1 MVLLYC
7 GTMPIHK
14 LAKDDREGD
23 ETHTAVDGLMIVGGS
38 TCTRSGVCVSAA
50 SATDIGASKGH
61 GLSCFRVCLVTVVRT
76 QVSQAQASTAQWWT
90 TVAADVQVYQ
100 QYVCI
105 DLMDTAAVCVPLTV
119 YLSGEKHMYVYIS
132 RCCFSGRIRT
142 RLGRPRRLGFNL
154 SVCSFQGT
162 CTPSRSWISIWFQI
176 AQVHVYP
183 TPEPR

>member
-76 QVSQAQASTAQWWT
+76 QASQAQGVDCPVVDCRVGRRPGVS
-90 TVAADVQVYQ
+90 
-100 QYVCI
+100 
-105 DLMDTAAVCVPLTV
+105 AVC
-119 YLSGEKHMYVYIS
+119 MYRFDGYGLYA
-132 RCCFSGRIRT
+132 C
-142 RLGRPRRLGFNL
+142 
-154 SVCSFQGT
+154 
-162 CTPSRSWISIWFQI
+162 
-176 AQVHVYP
+176 H
-183 TPEPR
+183 

>member
-1 MVLLYC
+1 
-7 GTMPIHK
+7 MPTHK

-76 QVSQAQASTAQWWT
+76 QASQAQASTAQWWT
-90 TVAADVQVYQ
+90 TVSADVQVYQ
-100 QYVCI
+100 QNVCI

-119 YLSGEKHMYVYIS
+119 YLSGEKHTYVCIYLPVLFFRAYTHATPEETRIQLECLFVPGHMYTVAIVD
-132 RCCFSGRIRT
+132 I
-142 RLGRPRRLGFNL
+142 NL
-154 SVCSFQGT
+154 V
-162 CTPSRSWISIWFQI
+162 

-183 TPEPR
+183 TPEPG